1 MKTINVSL
9 FGLSIFDW
17 ISGEAAYLT
26 LFMNREKHANW
37 PNT

>member
-1 MKTINVSL
+1 MKTINVTL

-26 LFMNREKHANW
+26 LFNEQRK
-37 PNT
+37 TC